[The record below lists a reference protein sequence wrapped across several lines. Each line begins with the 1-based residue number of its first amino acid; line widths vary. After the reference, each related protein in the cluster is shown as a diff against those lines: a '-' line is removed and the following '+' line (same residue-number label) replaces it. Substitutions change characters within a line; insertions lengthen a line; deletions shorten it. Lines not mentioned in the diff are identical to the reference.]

1 MNDMTDADYEP
12 TNREKIQ
19 KTKKHKFWC
28 GCDRQIVG
36 ELGKCPV
43 CGRYNRKNK
52 RRIKGLI

>member
-1 MNDMTDADYEP
+1 MTDADYEP

>member
-1 MNDMTDADYEP
+1 MEETDGEYQL
-12 TNREKIQ
+12 TNRQKGQQTKIGW
-19 KTKKHKFWC
+19 FWC